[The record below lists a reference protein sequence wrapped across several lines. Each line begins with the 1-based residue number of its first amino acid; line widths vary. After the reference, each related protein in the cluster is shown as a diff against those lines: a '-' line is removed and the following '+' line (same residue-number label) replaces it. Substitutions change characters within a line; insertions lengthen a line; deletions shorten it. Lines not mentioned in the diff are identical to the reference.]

1 MSLYYILS
9 GSLLL
14 AGIVTIIVLSQIPRS
29 TFTFPRKIT
38 LASNSF
44 VPLELGIDNKWIS
57 SVQLQFDGGQGATCS
72 GAVHII
78 PSRSCADLPRQ
89 VEVLDYFRPYTYLL
103 PGSHINISVDQSRID
118 RNVFSIWVLSSISAF
133 DTISNVGTVKQPC
146 DLPIAKEKDYN
157 CFIASEYNLTHPIIY
172 DVTSASFFSLFNFQY
187 IFKGIIP
194 NIEAKTYNFTAA
206 VERKLVRAD
215 ITFSQQSPVVEF
227 EVNHLLQFPGE
238 SCILTESNCQSS
250 DPKECTWTILA
261 VKERKDILLFPA
273 LLVAI
278 FAVILCIPVVVSV
291 YVCVKRQRRR
301 C

>member
-1 MSLYYILS
+1 MSLCYILS

-14 AGIVTIIVLSQIPRS
+14 AGIVTIIVLSQIPQS

-57 SVQLQFDGGQGATCS
+57 SVQLQFDGQGATCS

-78 PSRSCADLPRQ
+78 PSRSCDDLPRQ
-89 VEVLDYFRPYTYLL
+89 VEVLDRLPAYTYLL
-103 PGSHINISVDQSRID
+103 PGSRINISVDQSQLNKR
-118 RNVFSIWVLSSISAF
+118 VFSIWVLSSISAF
-133 DTISNVGTVKQPC
+133 NTISTLGAVKQPC
-146 DLPIAKEKDYN
+146 DLAIAKEKDYN
-157 CFIASEYNLTHPIIY
+157 CFIASKYNLSYPIIY
-172 DVTSASFFSLFNFQY
+172 DVTSASFFSLFNFRY
-187 IFKGIIP
+187 NFMGIIP

-206 VERKLVRAD
+206 VERKLVSAD

-238 SCILTESNCQSS
+238 SCILTESNCQSL

-273 LLVAI
+273 LLVVI
-278 FAVILCIPVVVSV
+278 FAAILCILVVVSV